1 MKKNTINNQDP
12 SIRLK
17 ILIIG
22 DSEVGKTSMLL
33 KYTDNYFPESHLATI
48 GVEFKTKELK
58 LNNYVINL
66 QIWDT
71 AGQERFRSITKNFFR
86 NTNGV
91 IFMYDITNK
100 KSFKSVKDWIR
111 DSEINNLDFKRI
123 LVGNKVDLKNKREVD
138 FNEVKEWSEKKE
150 IESLEVSAKLGI
162 NVENTF
168 KRLVELILGNKTKT
182 EILEKFGMDEKKNIS
197 TTKLTKA
204 NNYTNVNK
212 KSNCCNKG

>member
-1 MKKNTINNQDP
+1 M
-12 SIRLK
+12 
-17 ILIIG
+17 G
-22 DSEVGKTSMLL
+22 
-33 KYTDNYFPESHLATI
+33 H
-48 GVEFKTKELK
+48 
-58 LNNYVINL
+58 
-66 QIWDT
+66 
-71 AGQERFRSITKNFFR
+71 GQERFRSITKNFFR

-111 DSEINNLDFKRI
+111 DSEINNFDFKRI

-168 KRLVELILGNKTKT
+168 KRLVELILGNKTKN
-182 EILEKFGMDEKKNIS
+182 EILEKFGTDEKKNIS

-204 NNYTNVNK
+204 NNNTNVNK